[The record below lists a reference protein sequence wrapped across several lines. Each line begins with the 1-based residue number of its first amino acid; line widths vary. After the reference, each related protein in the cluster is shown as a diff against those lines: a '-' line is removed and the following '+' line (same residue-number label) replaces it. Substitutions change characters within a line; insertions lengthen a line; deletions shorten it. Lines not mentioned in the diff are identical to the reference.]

1 VSAQR
6 RPDPRAQDRRIERLR
21 QIVVGSELNAL
32 RNLVGVCVGADH
44 DHRNISLVR
53 IALDRFQNL
62 VSIQVRHHQIEKDE
76 TEFFL
81 LDQRNRLVSTGRA
94 SHPLVTIGFEHQL
107 QRVSVVL
114 IVIDDKDAG
123 QIRCHEHLELF

>member
-1 VSAQR
+1 MHCETLSAFVSALIMTTGISR
-6 RPDPRAQDRRIERLR
+6 WSGSLLITLR
-21 QIVVGSELNAL
+21 TSSPFKS
-32 RNLVGVCVGADH
+32 D
-44 DHRNISLVR
+44 
-53 IALDRFQNL
+53 
-62 VSIQVRHHQIEKDE
+62 HQIEQDE

-94 SHPLVTIGFEHQL
+94 SYPLVTIGFEHQL

-123 QIRCHEHLELF
+123 QIRCHEHLELFSLS